1 MHEDGGS
8 WIERSGRR
16 FARLQ
21 EEANENLG
29 RIFGGDEKTER
40 AFFGQQVKM

>member
-1 MHEDGGS
+1 MHDNRGS

-29 RIFGGDEKTER
+29 RIFGGAEKTER